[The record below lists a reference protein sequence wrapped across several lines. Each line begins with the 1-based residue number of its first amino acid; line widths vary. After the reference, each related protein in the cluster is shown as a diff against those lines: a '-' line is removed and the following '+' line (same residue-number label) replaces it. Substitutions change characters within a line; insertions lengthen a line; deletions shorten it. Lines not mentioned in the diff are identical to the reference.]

1 MAAGP
6 LFSALR
12 LVAGRRILRPAF
24 VRPGRPGD
32 FPAASLPGSERLICP
47 L

>member
-12 LVAGRRILRPAF
+12 LGAGRRILRPAF
-24 VRPGRPGD
+24 VRPGRPGN
-32 FPAASLPGSERLICP
+32 FPAASLRGSERPICA